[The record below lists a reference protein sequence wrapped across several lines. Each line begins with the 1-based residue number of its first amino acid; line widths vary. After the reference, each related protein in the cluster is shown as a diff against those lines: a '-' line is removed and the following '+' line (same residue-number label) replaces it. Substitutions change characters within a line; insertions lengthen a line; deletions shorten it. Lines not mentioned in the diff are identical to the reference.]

1 MVNNLGKQI
10 YFYGEI
16 PSSNDWKIIL
26 LMDPCGKKTISSLNM
41 FKMKKNKLHIYVKM
55 NECVSL

>member
-1 MVNNLGKQI
+1 MI

-41 FKMKKNKLHIYVKM
+41 FKMKKNKLHIYIKM

>member
-1 MVNNLGKQI
+1 MVNLGKQIYIFFKLI

-41 FKMKKNKLHIYVKM
+41 FKMKKKQTTYLY
-55 NECVSL
+55 